1 MWTRISFVH
10 LFLTLQWNPCMFGVF
25 ASSSQASE
33 VNGSRST
40 PPFPSPS
47 LTLPGPHSEA
57 NPWESCTFP
66 GRHGYVQIGGR
77 KGTWVGSHQRN
88 NMCAR
93 HRAGSRALQSKSQK
107 ARNYRCLSFS
117 ITESLNTSGGT
128 TRPPPA
134 PLQLGGKLSLSNN
147 PQLGYFLLVQGHLK
161 QLGQSSGSCR
171 VTVLAV
177 LSFMHRWW
185 LLVHLWWESSG
196 YFWKEKPKC
205 ALLIQL
211 WCSDD
216 LLHKGNKWFL
226 LWG

>member
-1 MWTRISFVH
+1 MSCKPGFHLCIFLSPCSETRACLGSLDLH
-10 LFLTLQWNPCMFGVF
+10 LKLLRWMEAGAPL
-25 ASSSQASE
+25 
-33 VNGSRST
+33 
-40 PPFPSPS
+40 PPPLVSHSPRA
-47 LTLPGPHSEA
+47 PEA

-93 HRAGSRALQSKSQK
+93 HRAGSRALQSKPQK

-161 QLGQSSGSCR
+161 
-171 VTVLAV
+171 
-177 LSFMHRWW
+177 
-185 LLVHLWWESSG
+185 
-196 YFWKEKPKC
+196 
-205 ALLIQL
+205 
-211 WCSDD
+211 
-216 LLHKGNKWFL
+216 
-226 LWG
+226 